1 MNVGVCLAGSGVFD
15 GSEIHETVCTLLA
28 LDRLNATVRFYSLSE
43 SQAHVINH
51 HDQTELQESRS
62 CLVESARLA
71 RGPVED
77 FESFNS
83 KDVDALLFPGGFGVA
98 KNFCDFAF
106 KGTEMTIKEPV
117 KNAILS
123 MHQSKKPL
131 AFMCI
136 SSVLAARLIPG
147 AIVTVGSK
155 SDASQ
160 AIESWGAVH
169 QESTVEQVVIDE
181 ANNIFSTPAYMCEA
195 SISNIEKGISILV
208 EKVLSRTLVSSR

>member
-28 LDRLNATVRFYSLSE
+28 LDRLGATVRFYSLSE
-43 SQAHVINH
+43 TQAHVINH
-51 HDQTELQESRS
+51 NDQTDLKESRS

-77 FESFNS
+77 LTSFNS
-83 KDVDALLFPGGFGVA
+83 DDVDVLLFPGGFGVA

-106 KGTEMTIKEPV
+106 KGADMTVKEPI

-123 MHQSKKPL
+123 MHQAKKPL
-131 AFMCI
+131 GFMCI

-160 AIESWGAVH
+160 VIESWGAVH
-169 QESTVEQVVIDE
+169 QESTVEQIVIDE
-181 ANNIFSTPAYMCEA
+181 ANNIVSTPAYMCDT
-195 SISNIEKGISILV
+195 SISGLEK
-208 EKVLSRTLVSSR
+208 EFQY